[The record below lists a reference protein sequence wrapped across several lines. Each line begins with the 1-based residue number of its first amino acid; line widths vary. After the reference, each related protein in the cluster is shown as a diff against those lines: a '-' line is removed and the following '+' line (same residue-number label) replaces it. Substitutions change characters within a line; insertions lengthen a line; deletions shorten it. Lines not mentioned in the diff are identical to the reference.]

1 MGSDQRQVS
10 PGDFNRRSPSGG
22 RVFTSDIVENC
33 RRNFE
38 SFGLI
43 FDRSG
48 TLAVTRTV
56 TMWPD
61 NETSTDLIGFQVHAD
76 LLRDV
81 IVNPA
86 MLPITI
92 GVFGDWGGGKTS
104 IMKMLERA
112 LDPDTWPAGS
122 PERSLCDGIAVVY
135 VNTWQFE
142 GYDDAK
148 SAILSSVLMQ
158 LKEHK
163 RFGKKVQAGALNL
176 LKAVNWGRFI
186 RLSLKHV
193 AVPAAAAFMTGG
205 AAAIPAGV
213 AASIGLTSLL
223 SQGGVA
229 ATDKEGL
236 KEAEVAEL
244 WKGIPEE
251 HGLDVKTFRDQF
263 SKLLDSGTIKT
274 LVVLIDDL
282 DRCTPERIVENL
294 EAVKLF
300 LSVERSAFVIGADR
314 RIVEHA
320 IRSRYALRATDD
332 TDRQTADRL
341 VRDYLEKVVQ
351 VPYTLPRLSASEI
364 ETYMALL
371 FCQHHLDTG
380 DAALCIA
387 ASEKARTA
395 NRYGTFGY
403 GGIKAALEREPKDE
417 LVAALTLSKAAAPL
431 IADGLKG
438 NPRQVKRFLNA
449 LLLRRQLA
457 RVAGLTDAVRTD
469 VLVKLMV
476 LEYVE
481 PDRFTEL
488 FNDLGQSDGR
498 VPMLGRFEGG
508 ASPGEKTS
516 SEDRVSPAW
525 TTPWVKRWIAM
536 PPLLADID
544 LRDYFWVARDRLES
558 TFAGVT
564 MVPPI
569 VRTVLEGLVSGLAP
583 KRNAAVQTAKNLKS
597 EELAALYRLIE
608 QRISSKPD
616 ESGSWEA
623 LRVLADALV
632 DGAAESLASALI
644 SQPPNSIPPQFG
656 LSVVNLHND
665 RPNLRSILRP
675 AIDRL
680 GATATKVGKAIKGAT
695 LKA

>member
-1 MGSDQRQVS
+1 
-10 PGDFNRRSPSGG
+10 
-22 RVFTSDIVENC
+22 
-33 RRNFE
+33 
-38 SFGLI
+38 
-43 FDRSG
+43 
-48 TLAVTRTV
+48 
-56 TMWPD
+56 MWPD

-76 LLRDV
+76 LLRSV

-104 IMKMLERA
+104 IMKMLEHA
-112 LDPDTWPAGS
+112 LDPEAWSPGS
-122 PERSLCDGIAVVY
+122 TERSVCDGIAVVY

-148 SAILSSVLMQ
+148 SAILSSVLVQ
-158 LKEHK
+158 LKEHE
-163 RFGKKVQAGALNL
+163 RFGKKVQANVLTL
-176 LKAVNWGRFI
+176 LKAVNWGRFV

-213 AASIGLTSLL
+213 AASVGLVGLFSR
-223 SQGGVA
+223 GGA
-229 ATDKEGL
+229 EATEKEGL
-236 KEAEVAEL
+236 KETEVTEL

-251 HGLDVKTFRDQF
+251 HGLDVRTFRDQF
-263 SKLLDSGTIKT
+263 AKLLDAGTIKT

-320 IRSRYALRATDD
+320 IRSRYAVRATDD
-332 TDRQTADRL
+332 ADRQTADRL

-371 FCQHHLDTG
+371 FCQHHLDAG

-387 ASEKARTA
+387 ASAKERTA
-395 NRYGTFGY
+395 NRYGIFGY
-403 GGIKAALEREPKDE
+403 GGIKAALGREPKDE

-449 LLLRRQLA
+449 LLLRRELA
-457 RVAGLTDAVRTD
+457 RVAGLTDAIHTD
-469 VLVKLMV
+469 VMVKLMV

-481 PDRFTEL
+481 PERFTEL
-488 FNDLGQSDGR
+488 FGDLGQSDGR

-508 ASPGEKTS
+508 ASQAEKTGT
-516 SEDRVSPAW
+516 EERVSPAW
-525 TTPWVKRWIAM
+525 TTPWMKRWLGMA
-536 PPLLADID
+536 PQLADLD

-569 VRTVLEGLVSGLAP
+569 VRTVLEGLVSGQAP
-583 KRNAAVQTAKNLKS
+583 KRNAAVQTGKGLKAD
-597 EELAALYRLIE
+597 ELGALYRLIE
-608 QRISSKPD
+608 QRITNKPD
-616 ESGSWEA
+616 EASSWEA
-623 LRVLADALV
+623 LRVLADSLV
-632 DGAAESLASALI
+632 DGAAESFASMLI
-644 SQPPNSIPPQFG
+644 NQPPNPIPPQVG
-656 LSVVNLHND
+656 LAVVNLHND
-665 RPNLRSILRP
+665 RPNLRSTLRP
-675 AIDRL
+675 AIDHL
-680 GATATKVGKAIKGAT
+680 AATPTRVGKAIQSAT

>member
-1 MGSDQRQVS
+1 
-10 PGDFNRRSPSGG
+10 
-22 RVFTSDIVENC
+22 
-33 RRNFE
+33 
-38 SFGLI
+38 
-43 FDRSG
+43 
-48 TLAVTRTV
+48 
-56 TMWPD
+56 MWPD

-76 LLRDV
+76 LLRSV
-81 IVNPA
+81 IVNPG

-112 LDPDTWPAGS
+112 LDPETWPEGS
-122 PERSLCDGIAVVY
+122 AERIACDGTAVVY

-148 SAILSSVLMQ
+148 SAILSSVLVQ

-163 RFGKKVQAGALNL
+163 RFGKRVQANVLGL
-176 LKAVNWGRFI
+176 LKAVNWGRFV
-186 RLSLKHV
+186 RLSLQHV

-223 SQGGVA
+223 SKGGTQA
-229 ATDKEGL
+229 SEKEGL
-236 KEAEVAEL
+236 KEAEVADL

-251 HGLDVKTFRDQF
+251 HGLEVRTFRDQF
-263 SKLLDSGTIKT
+263 TKLLSAGTIKT

-300 LSVERSAFVIGADR
+300 LSVEATAFVIGADR

-320 IRSRYALRATDD
+320 IRSRYAARATDD
-332 TDRQTADRL
+332 ADRQATDRL

-371 FCQHHLDTG
+371 FCQHHLDPG
-380 DAALCIA
+380 DAGLCIA
-387 ASEKARTA
+387 ASEKGRAA

-403 GGIKAALEREPKDE
+403 GGIKAALGHEPKDE

-457 RVAGLTDAVRTD
+457 HVAGLASAVEMD

-481 PDRFTEL
+481 PDRFTDL

-498 VPMLGRFEGG
+498 VPMLRRFEGG
-508 ASPGEKTS
+508 APAAEKTGA
-516 SEDRVSPAW
+516 EDRVQPAW
-525 TTPWVKRWIAM
+525 STPWMKRWVAM
-536 PPLLADID
+536 APQLAARD

-569 VRTVLEGLVSGLAP
+569 VRTVLEGLVSGQAP
-583 KRNAAVQTAKNLKS
+583 KRNAAVQTARGLPS
-597 EELAALYRLIE
+597 DELAPLYQLIE
-608 QRISSKPD
+608 QRITNKPD
-616 ESGSWEA
+616 DASSWEA

-632 DGAAESLASALI
+632 SGAAESLASMLM
-644 SQPPNSIPPQFG
+644 SQPPHPIPPQVG
-656 LSVVNLHND
+656 LSVVNLYND
-665 RPNLRSILRP
+665 KPQLRTTLRP
-675 AIDRL
+675 AIDQL
-680 GATATKVGKAIKGAT
+680 AATATRVGKAIQSAT

>member
-1 MGSDQRQVS
+1 MD
-10 PGDFNRRSPSGG
+10 PK
-22 RVFTSDIVENC
+22 
-33 RRNFE
+33 
-38 SFGLI
+38 
-43 FDRSG
+43 
-48 TLAVTRTV
+48 
-56 TMWPD
+56 
-61 NETSTDLIGFQVHAD
+61 
-76 LLRDV
+76 
-81 IVNPA
+81 

-104 IMKMLERA
+104 IMKMLERV

-122 PERSLCDGIAVVY
+122 PERAECDGIAVVY

-148 SAILSSVLMQ
+148 SAILSSVLLQ

-163 RFGKKVQAGALNL
+163 RFGKKVQGRALGL
-176 LKAVNWGRFI
+176 LKAVNWGRFV
-186 RLSLKHV
+186 RLSLQHV

-213 AASIGLTSLL
+213 AVSVGLAKLFSRGDPP
-223 SQGGVA
+223 S
-229 ATDKEGL
+229 TDKDSLGM
-236 KEAEVAEL
+236 ADVAEL

-251 HGLDVKTFRDQF
+251 HGLDIQAFRDQF
-263 SKLLDSGTIKT
+263 SKLLEAGTINT
-274 LVVLIDDL
+274 MVVLIDDL

-332 TDRQTADRL
+332 ADRQTADRL

-371 FCQHHLDTG
+371 FCQQHLDAG

-387 ASEKARTA
+387 ASEKARIA

-403 GGIKAALEREPKDE
+403 GGIKAALDREPNDE
-417 LVAALTLSKAAAPL
+417 LVQALTLSKAAAPL

-457 RVAGLTDAVRTD
+457 QVAGLADGIRTD

-476 LEYVE
+476 LDYVE

-488 FNDLGQSDGR
+488 FNDLGQADGR
-498 VPMLGRFEGG
+498 VSMLGRLEGG
-508 ASPGEKTS
+508 VLQAEKTS
-516 SEDRVSPAW
+516 GEDRVSPAW
-525 TTPWVKRWIAM
+525 TTSWLKRWIDM
-536 PPLLADID
+536 TPLLADMD

-569 VRTVLEGLVSGLAP
+569 VRTVLDGLVSGQAP
-583 KRNAAVQTAKNLKS
+583 RRIGALQTAAELKS

-616 ESGSWEA
+616 ESGTWDA
-623 LRVLADALV
+623 LRMLADARAE
-632 DGAAESLASALI
+632 GAAGSFASMLI
-644 SQPPNSIPPQFG
+644 NQPASSIPPQCG
-656 LSVVNLHND
+656 LAVVNLYND
-665 RPNLRSILRP
+665 RPDLQSTLRP

-680 GATATKVGKAIKGAT
+680 RATATKVGKAIQSAK
-695 LKA
+695 LKT